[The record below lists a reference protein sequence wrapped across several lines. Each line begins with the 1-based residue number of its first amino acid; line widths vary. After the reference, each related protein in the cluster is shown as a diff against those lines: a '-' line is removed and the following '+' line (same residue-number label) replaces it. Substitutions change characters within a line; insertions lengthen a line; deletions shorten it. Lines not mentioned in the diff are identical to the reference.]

1 MEPAEAQFEL
11 CMDEYD
17 DVRVPAQIPTAQQ
30 QQYLQAYNKLHHEMT
45 RFEQRELSEET
56 GPGTA
61 IRQISPE
68 IDIGQTP

>member
-1 MEPAEAQFEL
+1 
-11 CMDEYD
+11 
-17 DVRVPAQIPTAQQ
+17 
-30 QQYLQAYNKLHHEMT
+30 MT